1 MTIVQHDFC
10 GQTIYQ
16 TSEDTLIGNVLV
28 PKGYSNLTNICQVS
42 KKKLSHYLEL
52 KGTKEYIKALDLE
65 NLSDGKK
72 TASPVVITVQG
83 CFKGDS
89 SLQGTWGHI
98 EVTLD
103 LAKWVSTPFRVWANR
118 VLVKVINGE
127 FKALTADAEQALKK
141 LNELWD
147 LIRQHGKATRNDLT
161 YSIKQYLLR
170 HPDSS
175 ENYRRWI
182 YANATNLMYNA
193 VFGMTAQQLE
203 EFLTCGRNKSRDNLD
218 SKCLDKIDRVES
230 AICDLINDQDIEPME
245 AVERYVKFMKLKP
258 MFPNKKLESYD
269 LN

>member
-1 MTIVQHDFC
+1 MTILQHNYKNV
-10 GQTIYQ
+10 TISQ
-16 TSEDTLIGNVLV
+16 TSEDTILGNYKV
-28 PKGYSNLTNICQVS
+28 PKGYVNLTEMCKTNP
-42 KKKLSHYLEL
+42 KKKLADFLRLSS
-52 KGTKEYIKALDLE
+52 TKEYLIELE
-65 NLSDGKK
+65 NDMGIP
-72 TASPVVITVQG
+72 ASSIVIEVEG
-83 CFKGDS
+83 YGHV
-89 SLQGTWGHI
+89 QGTWGHTEI
-98 EVTLD
+98 AID
-103 LAKWVSTPFRVWANR
+103 LARWVSTPFRVWANR

-175 ENYRRWI
+175 EQYKRWI

-203 EFLTCGRNKSRDNLD
+203 EFLTCGRYKSRDNLD

-245 AVERYVKFMKLKP
+245 AVERYVKFMRVKP